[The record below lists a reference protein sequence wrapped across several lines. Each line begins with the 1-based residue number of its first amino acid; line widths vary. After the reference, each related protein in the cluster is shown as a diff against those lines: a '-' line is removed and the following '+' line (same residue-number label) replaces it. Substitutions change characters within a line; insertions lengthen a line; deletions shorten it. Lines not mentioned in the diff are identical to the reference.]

1 MIIAGDRSFDK
12 TLSRTKKKTKKN
24 DMSANQINVTF
35 SDDRINEQ
43 IVTLEL

>member
-12 TLSRTKKKTKKN
+12 TLSRTKKKKY
-24 DMSANQINVTF
+24 DMSENQINVTF